1 MVDSK
6 ATARADGR
14 PTGLSK
20 MKSQGT
26 GIRVFTALIWLTF
39 LAGVIAVASQD
50 VGLAPQAVLA
60 LTTIVLM
67 LVAHAVPLR
76 GMLRI
81 IVMVLAAFITCRYLI
96 WRTLYTLP
104 DVGSVSFI
112 PGILLYAAELQG
124 ILLYFLG
131 VFVNIKPFERRTKT
145 ELPDNETTWPTVDVF
160 VPTFNEAPELL
171 RVTLTAVTQ
180 ISYPPEKLNVYLLDD
195 GGTAEKRHDENYVLA
210 AEAEERAH
218 ALMRVCDELGVQ
230 YLTRARNEMAKA
242 GNINAALPRTSGD
255 LILILDADHVPTQEI
270 LLESVGAFVEDPEV
284 ALVQTPHFF
293 ATPDPIER
301 NLGTFQ
307 NMPSENEM
315 FYRKILQGLDSWNAA
330 FFCGSAGVLRRS
342 HLEMIGGM
350 SGETVTEDAET
361 ALELHSRG
369 LRSRYIDKPMIAG
382 LQPETLQSFVRQRT
396 RWAEGMTQILIKK
409 NPLLKRG
416 LNLGQR
422 LCYLNTCLF
431 WLFPFSRLT
440 FLLAPFAFLFFG
452 LRIFEATIQEFVVFT
467 LAHVVSSFMLTNLLF
482 GRYRWPLVSEV
493 YELLQA
499 PAVLKSVV
507 GVMLR
512 PSAPVFHVT
521 PKSEDLRQNFL
532 SPISTPFLIFL
543 GFITASIAVGLY
555 RYFSIPLEREHLF
568 IVLGWS
574 VVNLVI
580 ALAAFGACYERVRA
594 GGLVQRSK
602 PANLV
607 DEFGTGVAGTIL
619 QMNMSHAQ
627 LQLEAADAVR
637 MDLSGG
643 QFVLQAFVPRER
655 TAVDFNCYVA
665 GRDISDGQMSVDV
678 AFSPQSQEEEESL
691 VQLCFGDSENWNR
704 FQLSRHRRRSFF
716 YTALRLFFIGLARS
730 LEIFH
735 TSFSGNRARAAA
747 QPATVQE
754 RITYANGETQ

>member
-6 ATARADGR
+6 AASRAGSL
-14 PTGLSK
+14 PAGLPR
-20 MKSQGT
+20 MKSG
-26 GIRVFTALIWLTF
+26 GGVRVFTALVWLTF
-39 LAGVIAVASQD
+39 LAGVVAVASQD

-67 LVAHAVPLR
+67 LVAHSVPLR

-81 IVMVLAAFITCRYLI
+81 IVMVLAAFLTCRYLI

-104 DVGSVSFI
+104 DVGTVSFI

-131 VFVNIKPFERRTKT
+131 VFVNIKPFERRTTKM
-145 ELPDNETTWPTVDVF
+145 PDNEATWPTVDVF

-180 ISYPPEKLNVYLLDD
+180 IKYPPEKMNVYLLDD
-195 GGTAEKRHDENYVLA
+195 GGTAEKRHDENFARATA
-210 AEAEERAH
+210 AGERAQ
-218 ALMRVCDELGVQ
+218 ALVSLCEELGVY
-230 YLTRARNEMAKA
+230 YLTRERNEMAKA

-255 LILILDADHVPTQEI
+255 LILILDADHVPTQDI
-270 LLESVGAFVEDPEV
+270 LMETVGAFVEDPEI

-301 NLGTFQ
+301 NLGTFHT
-307 NMPSENEM
+307 MPSENEM

-350 SGETVTEDAET
+350 AGDTVTEDAET

-369 LRSRYIDKPMIAG
+369 LRSRYIDKPMVAG
-382 LQPETLQSFVRQRT
+382 LQPDTLQSFVRQRT
-396 RWAEGMTQILIKK
+396 RWAEGMVQILVLK
-409 NPLLKRG
+409 NPLIKRG

-452 LRIFEATIQEFVVFT
+452 LRIFEATIQEFIVFT

-482 GRYRWPLVSEV
+482 GRYRWPLISEV

-499 PAVLKSVV
+499 PAVLISVI
-507 GVMLR
+507 GVVLR
-512 PSAPVFHVT
+512 PRSPVFHVT
-521 PKSEDLRQNFL
+521 PKSEDLKQNFL
-532 SPISTPFLIFL
+532 SPIAGPFMVFL
-543 GFITASIAVGLY
+543 GLIVASMAVGMY
-555 RYFSIPLEREHLF
+555 RYLSTPLEREHLF
-568 IVLGWS
+568 IVMGWS
-574 VVNLVI
+574 TVNLVI
-580 ALAAFGACYERVRA
+580 ALAALGACYERVRA
-594 GGLVQRSK
+594 GGLVRRSK

-619 QMNMSHAQ
+619 QMNMSQAQ

-643 QFVLQAFVPRER
+643 DFVLQAFVPRER
-655 TAVDFNCYVA
+655 AAVDFNCYIA
-665 GRDISDGQMSVDV
+665 SRDISDGQMSVDI
-678 AFSPQSQEEEESL
+678 AFSPQSQEEEEKL
-691 VQLCFGDSENWNR
+691 VALCFGEADNWDR
-704 FQLSRHRRRSFF
+704 FQLGRHRRRSFF
-716 YTALRLFFIGLARS
+716 YTLLRLFFLGLARCF
-730 LEIFH
+730 EIFH
-735 TSFSGNRARAAA
+735 AAFSGNRG
-747 QPATVQE
+747 PTPHPVTVQE
-754 RITYANGETQ
+754 RITYANGEVR

>member
-1 MVDSK
+1 MAAGLPQRRQHGVGV
-6 ATARADGR
+6 RA
-14 PTGLSK
+14 
-20 MKSQGT
+20 
-26 GIRVFTALIWLTF
+26 FTALIWLTF
-39 LAGVIAVASQD
+39 LAGVVAVASQD

-67 LVAHAVPLR
+67 LIAHTVPLR

-81 IVMVLAAFITCRYLI
+81 IVMVLAAFLTCRYLI

-104 DVGSVSFI
+104 EFGSASFV

-131 VFVNIKPFERRTKT
+131 VFVNIKPFERRAT
-145 ELPDNETTWPTVDVF
+145 EMPEDEATWPTVDVF
-160 VPTFNEAPELL
+160 VPSFNEAPELL

-180 ISYPPEKLNVYLLDD
+180 IKYPAEKLNIYLLDD
-195 GGTAEKRHDENYVLA
+195 GGTAEKRRDENFALA
-210 AEAEERAH
+210 TAASDRAN
-218 ALMRVCDELGVQ
+218 ALMTICDELGVG

-242 GNINAALPRTSGD
+242 GNINAALPRTSGE
-255 LILILDADHVPTQEI
+255 LILVLDADHVPTQDI
-270 LLESVGAFVEDPEV
+270 LLETVGPFIEDPEI
-284 ALVQTPHFF
+284 ALVQSPHFF

-301 NLGTFQ
+301 NLGTFRS
-307 NMPSENEM
+307 MPSENEM
-315 FYRKILQGLDSWNAA
+315 FYRKIQQGLDSWNAA

-350 SGETVTEDAET
+350 AGETVTEDAET

-369 LRSRYIDKPMIAG
+369 LRSRYIDKPLIAG
-382 LQPETLQSFVRQRT
+382 LQPDTLQAFVRQRT
-396 RWAEGMTQILIKK
+396 RWAEGMVQILIKK
-409 NPLLKRG
+409 NPLIKRG
-416 LNLGQR
+416 LTLGQR

-482 GRYRWPLVSEV
+482 GRFRWPLISEV
-493 YELLQA
+493 YESLQA
-499 PAVLKSVV
+499 PAVLKAVV

-521 PKSEDLRQNFL
+521 PKAEDLRQDFL
-532 SPISTPFLIFL
+532 SPISRPFLIFL
-543 GFITASIAVGLY
+543 GLIVASVVVGLF
-555 RYFSIPLEREHLF
+555 RYFSIPLEREHLI

-574 VVNLVI
+574 AVNFVI
-580 ALAAFGACYERVRA
+580 TLTAVGACYERVHA
-594 GGLVQRSK
+594 GGLVGRSK

-627 LQLEAADAVR
+627 IQLDATNAVR

-643 QFVLQAFVPRER
+643 RFVLQVFVPRAR
-655 TAVDFNCYVA
+655 KAVEFNCFVT
-665 GRDISDGQMSVDV
+665 GRDINDGNMSVDIGF
-678 AFSPQSQEEEESL
+678 APQTQEEESML
-691 VQLCFGDSENWNR
+691 VQLCFGDAETWDR
-704 FQLSRHRRRSFF
+704 FQAGRHRRRSFVHMF
-716 YTALRLFFIGLARS
+716 VRLFFVGLARS
-730 LEIFH
+730 MAIVHGTFM
-735 TSFSGNRARAAA
+735 GAPARAPRPAVA
-747 QPATVQE
+747 QKSIV
-754 RITYANGETQ
+754 YADSDTHLRAET